1 MAIPA
6 AKPTGAASAPVMPQ
20 SEAPPAPVAGV
31 PAAPFSWKTAVQ
43 YSVANLGASVV
54 YSLFNFA
61 MPQYLD
67 TYKLNPSLIGLLA
80 NERSFV
86 GAFIQPIVGR
96 LSDRTRTHLGRRRPY
111 FLAGIPLMCAAL
123 LLLAMHP
130 PFWVMLGVMTFAAF
144 FLSVAW
150 DPYIALM
157 ADLFPPDQRGRV
169 GGLVGVGSGLG
180 TVILLALAFT
190 LWTQHEYWVFAAT
203 VAILLLTWAYTFFTV
218 KEPASPATVEKPAM
232 AANPVAYVKSLLPY
246 PEAAKYTLAI
256 TFFWLGTGGAIPF
269 VTLFG
274 THALGAS
281 VQESF
286 LLPLIATIVNALGA
300 VPAGM
305 LADKYGKKPVMT
317 VSLLMFG
324 IFAYVGSQTHLLW
337 TAMIALAFIGLAN
350 AGMAQVSPMLADLV
364 PRKRTAEFIGLGSA
378 FFSFAQ
384 PLGSVFAGAV
394 VTLATGLV
402 GLSDA
407 YRWTF
412 IFSGTLVL
420 VGAVLLQFV
429 HPDKAVID

>member
-6 AKPTGAASAPVMPQ
+6 AAPVGAANAPVVPQ
-20 SEAPPAPVAGV
+20 SESPAPVAGV
-31 PAAPFSWKTAVQ
+31 TAAPFSWKTAVQ

-96 LSDRTRTHLGRRRPY
+96 LSDRTRTRLGRRRPY

-123 LLLAMHP
+123 LILAFHP

-190 LWTQHEYWVFAAT
+190 LWTQHEYWVFAIT
-203 VAILLLTWAYTFFTV
+203 VVILLLTWAYTFFTV
-218 KEPASPATVEKPAM
+218 KEPASPATVEKPAT

-269 VTLFG
+269 ITLFG
-274 THALGAS
+274 THALGAT

-286 LLPLIATIVNALGA
+286 LLPLKATIVNAIGA

-317 VSLLMFG
+317 VALLMFG

-378 FFSFAQ
+378 VFSFAQ

-394 VTLATGLV
+394 VTVATGLV

-420 VGAVLLQFV
+420 IGAALLQLV
-429 HPDKAVID
+429 HPEKAVID

>member
-1 MAIPA
+1 MAIPPA
-6 AKPTGAASAPVMPQ
+6 QTVDAPGASRLPQ
-20 SEAPPAPVAGV
+20 SEAPPAPVVGV
-31 PAAPFSWKTAVQ
+31 VATPFSWKTAVQ

-96 LSDRTRTHLGRRRPY
+96 LSDRTRTRLGRRRPY

-123 LLLAMHP
+123 LVLAVHP

-157 ADLFPPDQRGRV
+157 ADIFPPDQRGRV

-203 VAILLLTWAYTFFTV
+203 VVILLLTWAYTFITV
-218 KEPASPATVEKPAM
+218 REPASPATVEKSAQ

-269 VTLFG
+269 ITLFA

-317 VSLLMFG
+317 VALLMFG
-324 IFAYVGSQTHLLW
+324 IFAYVGSQTHFLW
-337 TAMIALAFIGLAN
+337 TAMIALGFIGLAN

-378 FFSFAQ
+378 VFSFAQ

-420 VGAVLLQFV
+420 VGAGLLQLV
-429 HPDKAVID
+429 HPEKAVID

>member
-1 MAIPA
+1 MAVSAAAPA
-6 AKPTGAASAPVMPQ
+6 GAAGAPVVPQ
-20 SEAPPAPVAGV
+20 KEAPAPGAGV

-43 YSVANLGASVV
+43 YSVANLGASMV

-67 TYKLNPSLIGLLA
+67 TYHLNPSLIGLLA

-96 LSDRTRTHLGRRRPY
+96 LSDRTRTRLGRRRPY
-111 FLAGIPLMCAAL
+111 FLAGIPLMCVAL

-169 GGLVGVGSGLG
+169 GGLVGGGSGLG

-203 VAILLLTWAYTFFTV
+203 VVLLLLTWAYTFFTV
-218 KEPASPATVEKPAM
+218 KEPASPATVEKPTT
-232 AANPVAYVKSLLPY
+232 AANPVAYIKSLLPY
-246 PEAAKYTLAI
+246 PEAVKYTLAI

-269 VTLFG
+269 ITLFG

-286 LLPLIATIVNALGA
+286 LLPLIATIVNAIGA

-317 VSLLMFG
+317 VALLLFG

-350 AGMAQVSPMLADLV
+350 SGMAQVSPMLADLV

-378 FFSFAQ
+378 VFSFAQ

-407 YRWTF
+407 YRWAF
-412 IFSGTLVL
+412 IYSGTLVL
-420 VGAVLLQFV
+420 VGAVLLQRV
-429 HPDKAVID
+429 HPEKAVID

>member
-6 AKPTGAASAPVMPQ
+6 AQPVAAPGVPELPQ

-31 PAAPFSWKTAVQ
+31 VAPFSWKTAVQ

-96 LSDRTRTHLGRRRPY
+96 LSDRTRTRLGRRRPY
-111 FLAGIPLMCAAL
+111 FLAGIPLMCVAL

-157 ADLFPPDQRGRV
+157 ADIFPPEQRGRV

-203 VAILLLTWAYTFFTV
+203 VVILLLTWAYTFFTV
-218 KEPASPATVEKPAM
+218 KEPASPATVEKPAQ

-269 VTLFG
+269 ITLFG

-378 FFSFAQ
+378 VFSFAQ

-394 VTLATGLV
+394 VTVATGLV

-420 VGAVLLQFV
+420 LGAALLQLV
-429 HPDKAVID
+429 HPEKAVID